1 MVELLRLWASTH
13 NKFVDRFKYLYF
25 CELDNRKVLD
35 FYMSATELTCDQQDK
50 IEDFY
55 ENWAPG
61 KVMDIPHAAGQVK
74 GTESHMTISKDAIK
88 ELGNLRRQKYRIQN
102 ALEDYPAIEAFLF
115 VVNCSSTA
123 RSSDRFI
130 NFDAKEIRRLFV
142 GKKSAENLELLRER
156 IQDVL
161 ADVIV
166 PKPCNQ
172 ASSHFESL
180 TTATEFGV
188 LLETMEDLDDCDM
201 ALSMFKD
208 SCVVTA
214 NALKRSKRRKI
225 SPK

>member
-1 MVELLRLWASTH
+1 MFDLSISTNAS
-13 NKFVDRFKYLYF
+13 
-25 CELDNRKVLD
+25 
-35 FYMSATELTCDQQDK
+35 ELTRDEQEM

-55 ENWAPG
+55 DNCAPG

-74 GTESHMTISKDAIK
+74 ASAMTISKENIK
-88 ELGNLRRQKYRIQN
+88 ELGNVGRQKYRIQN
-102 ALEDYPAIEAFLF
+102 ALDDYPAIEAFLF

-123 RSSDRFI
+123 RPSDRFI
-130 NFDAKEIRRLFV
+130 NFDAKEIRRLFI
-142 GKKSAENLELLRER
+142 GKKSADNLELLRER

-172 ASSHFESL
+172 ASCHFESL

-188 LLETMEDLDDCDM
+188 LLETMEDLEDCDM

-208 SCVVTA
+208 SCVMIA